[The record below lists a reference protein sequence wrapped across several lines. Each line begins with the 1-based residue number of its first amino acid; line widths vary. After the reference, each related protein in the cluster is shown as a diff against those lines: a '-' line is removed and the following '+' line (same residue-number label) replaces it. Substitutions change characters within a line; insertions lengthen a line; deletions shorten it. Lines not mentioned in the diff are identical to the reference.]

1 MFFFLYEWKL
11 CATCCAY
18 QLVDPTTDGDAWLY
32 LDIRALGRLGG
43 QLTQAI
49 PFIYF
54 MCLYI
59 YLLAWNES
67 IFGSP
72 AQIMDIC
79 LQSF

>member
-1 MFFFLYEWKL
+1 MHHLL
-11 CATCCAY
+11 CISA
-18 QLVDPTTDGDAWLY
+18 VDPTTDGDAWLY